1 MFGILNIGLTKK
13 TTLYVFIQINP
24 EFVLFIRVPLDKM
37 AALDLLVMLEL
48 EVSLESWD
56 SLDQREPL

>member
-1 MFGILNIGLTKK
+1 M
-13 TTLYVFIQINP
+13 FIQVNP
-24 EFVLFIRVPLDKM
+24 EFALLIRVPPDKM